1 MSAEEPIDDR
11 SIEIRTYFVRGRNAL
26 VARGEFSQIYVDYYL
41 HLADYAQTVDPDA
54 AEYVKSALT
63 AIALHGA
70 SRPRADRVAWTVNF
84 QHPLL
89 NVFAAADNPAGTV
102 VATVFTKDVKPGP
115 KGLFYSDVV
124 PGRGD
129 FRRSVVDFEGGDFFA
144 AAERFYENSE
154 QRLGRFFHHSDD
166 DFVLVGAQP
175 DCDLEWLERLTPDA
189 IRRLDE
195 DEEMSLLEQRYFR
208 FECGCNQDR
217 MMSALLPVF
226 GRDADELFGEEAVI
240 RMGCPRCGAK
250 HAITREGMEAFAAA
264 EV

>member
-54 AEYVKSALT
+54 AEYVKNALT
-63 AIALHGA
+63 AITLHAA

-84 QHPLL
+84 QSPLL

-102 VATVFTKDVKPGP
+102 VATVFTKDVKKAPT
-115 KGLFYSDVV
+115 GLFYADVI

-129 FRRSVVDFEGGDFFA
+129 FRRSVVDFEGGEFFA
-144 AAERFYENSE
+144 AAERYYEHSE
-154 QRLGRFFHHSDD
+154 QRPARFFHHSDD

-175 DCDLEWLERLTPDA
+175 DCDLEWLAGLTPEA

-195 DEEMSLLEQRYFR
+195 EEEMSLLEQRHFR

-217 MMSALLPVF
+217 MMRALLPVF
-226 GRDADELFGEEAVI
+226 ERDANDLFGEEEVI

-250 HAITREGMEAFAAA
+250 HAITREGMEAFAGA
-264 EV
+264 EA